1 MNEGDDSLWN
11 YKIKIVVGE
20 VKQNKR
26 SSVNTYLSVIFTLL
40 KLTFCRT
47 FVTKIIKL
55 SASIIYN
62 YT

>member
-26 SSVNTYLSVIFTLL
+26 SSVNICQSFLL
-40 KLTFCRT
+40 F
-47 FVTKIIKL
+47 
-55 SASIIYN
+55 
-62 YT
+62 